1 MKKNRPNFRIIE
13 RPTNEIPPKYPEFKR
28 LYIERLDMRK
38 YEIKEALDLTQSE
51 MNSFTKRVREET
63 GLERYGKAR
72 GKEIILK
79 PITMKKKEDIEKRFY
94 QKDYES
100 IYEDFK
106 HDYLHTR
113 LQRKEFMEK
122 YDLKNSY
129 QYLQLRE
136 LVEERTGWSRRNL
149 YLLIN
154 KVTGERRRIKP

>member
-1 MKKNRPNFRIIE
+1 MKEVK
-13 RPTNEIPPKYPEFKR
+13 
-28 LYIERLDMRK
+28 
-38 YEIKEALDLTQSE
+38 
-51 MNSFTKRVREET
+51 
-63 GLERYGKAR
+63 
-72 GKEIILK
+72 
-79 PITMKKKEDIEKRFY
+79 KRFY

-113 LQRKEFMEK
+113 LQIKEFMEK

-129 QYLQLRE
+129 QYIRLRE

-154 KVTGERRRIKP
+154 KVTGERRRIKT

>member
-13 RPTNEIPPKYPEFKR
+13 RPTNEIPPKYPEFKH
-28 LYIERLDMRK
+28 LYLERLDMRK
-38 YEIKEALDLTQSE
+38 YEIQEALDLTQSE

-72 GKEIILK
+72 SKEIILK
-79 PITMKKKEDIEKRFY
+79 PVTMKKKEDIEKRFY

-113 LQRKEFMEK
+113 LQKKEFMEK

-154 KVTGERRRIKP
+154 KVTGERRRIG

>member
-1 MKKNRPNFRIIE
+1 MSRPNFRIVE
-13 RPTNEIPPKYPEFKR
+13 QSSSTIPPKYLEFKQ
-28 LYIERLDMRK
+28 LYLEELDMLQ
-38 YEIKEALDLTQSE
+38 YEIQEKLGLSQAKLK
-51 MNSFTKRVREET
+51 NFIKRVKEET
-63 GLERYGKAR
+63 GLQRYGGGNHIIIKPVPM
-72 GKEIILK
+72 KEVK
-79 PITMKKKEDIEKRFY
+79 KRFH

-113 LQRKEFMEK
+113 LQIKEFMEK

-129 QYLQLRE
+129 QYIRLRE

-154 KVTGERRRIKP
+154 KVTGERWRIKP